1 MERKIGE
8 EFQIVYDGKII
19 KLKVVEVDNELT
31 SCLRCK
37 FFSDHCIENAVL
49 DQAGVCL
56 SKLRSDRKPVIF
68 VEVKQSWRE
77 KLVKFLRL
85 YMMVR

>member
-31 SCLRCK
+31 SCDDCI
-37 FFSDHCIENAVL
+37 FSEGKCYEDIVM
-49 DQAGVCL
+49 DQIGVCL
-56 SKLRSDRKPVIF
+56 STLRSDRKSVIF
-68 VEVKQSWRE
+68 KEVK
-77 KLVKFLRL
+77 
-85 YMMVR
+85 